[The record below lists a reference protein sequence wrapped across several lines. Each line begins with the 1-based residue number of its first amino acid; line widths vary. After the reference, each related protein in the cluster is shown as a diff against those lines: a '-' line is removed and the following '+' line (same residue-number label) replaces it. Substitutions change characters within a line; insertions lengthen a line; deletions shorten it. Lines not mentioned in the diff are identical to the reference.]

1 MFVSIVPNAHIGTP
15 AQIART
21 PDDPTLLTVDEHRN
35 RRKTTPGDQS
45 MRRSIQDLVASIDPN
60 VKIEP
65 EVEDVGAA
73 PRARCLRLTYI
84 IASTKHRG

>member
-1 MFVSIVPNAHIGTP
+1 MPQYRQFPKPISTGTP
-15 AQIART
+15 AQIARQ

-65 EVEDVGAA
+65 EVEDVEDGGDG
-73 PRARCLRLTYI
+73 L
-84 IASTKHRG
+84 G